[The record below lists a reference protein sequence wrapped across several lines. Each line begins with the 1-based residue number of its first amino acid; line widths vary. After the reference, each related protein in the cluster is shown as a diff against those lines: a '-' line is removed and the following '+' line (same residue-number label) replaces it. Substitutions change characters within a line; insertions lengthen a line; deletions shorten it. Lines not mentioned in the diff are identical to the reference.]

1 VSKASKYLAYIENV
15 TAVALLIAAT
25 GALFLNVILR
35 YFFQAGFA
43 WSEEFIRYSMIW
55 VTFIGASICVREG
68 AHVAM
73 RLVVDSVK
81 NKIWRRIY
89 EVGLLSISTVFCFVA
104 TVWGIKQIGFLQQT
118 GQLSSTMQIPMTVFY
133 LAVPVGFGLM
143 TIRLIEQIY
152 CTCRKADG
160 EGGGGI

>member
-1 VSKASKYLAYIENV
+1 MGRASRYLGHIENF

-25 GALFLNVILR
+25 GALFINVTLR
-35 YFFQAGFA
+35 YFFKAGFA

-81 NKIWRRIY
+81 NKTWRRIY
-89 EVGLLSISTVFCFVA
+89 EVGLLSISAVFCFVA
-104 TVWGIKQIGFLQQT
+104 TVWGIKQIGFLHQT

-143 TIRLIEQIY
+143 TIRFIEAIFRTY
-152 CTCRKADG
+152 RKVG